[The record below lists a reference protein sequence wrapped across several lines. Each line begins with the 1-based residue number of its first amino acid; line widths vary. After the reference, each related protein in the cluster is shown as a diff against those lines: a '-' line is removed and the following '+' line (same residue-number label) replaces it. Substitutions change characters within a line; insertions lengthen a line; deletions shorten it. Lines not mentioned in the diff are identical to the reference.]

1 MVASAPPFLTR
12 VGCPQDNGRELI
24 FERNTCIGNDP
35 MAMGNN
41 IDSVSAAAP
50 FVFFRFPLVFFPQAA
65 AQYGGG
71 YAHHIYIGHNSI
83 SQVWGND
90 REVMTYDNAGNAYF
104 GGIAKTDGTK
114 LTIASGFDPKSHS
127 YTNEVAGGAVVVVSG
142 TGAGQATR
150 SLPASGLHSSKSYS
164 K

>member
-1 MVASAPPFLTR
+1 M
-12 VGCPQDNGRELI
+12 
-24 FERNTCIGNDP
+24 
-35 MAMGNN
+35 
-41 IDSVSAAAP
+41 
-50 FVFFRFPLVFFPQAA
+50 
-65 AQYGGG
+65 
-71 YAHHIYIGHNSI
+71 
-83 SQVWGND
+83 WGND

-150 SLPASGLHSSKSYS
+150 LLPASGLHSSNSSS
-164 K
+164 KQSCGQAVSSGRLLARFDRQHIWRR

>member
-1 MVASAPPFLTR
+1 
-12 VGCPQDNGRELI
+12 
-24 FERNTCIGNDP
+24 

-41 IDSVSAAAP
+41 IDSVSAAAAAP
-50 FVFFRFPLVFFPQAA
+50 FASSFRFASVFPPQAA

-150 SLPASGLHSSKSYS
+150 LLPASGLHSSKSFS